1 MSDTP
6 AASHVLHRSTR
17 QKVALAVGGD
27 GLSVRLADGRTVID
41 ACGGAAVSC
50 LGHGNQR
57 VADAIARQAATLSYV
72 HTSFF
77 SCEASEALA
86 DHLVGHAPGGLTHA
100 YFVSSGSEAV
110 EACLKMARQYFVEK
124 GEPERVHFIARRQS
138 YHGNTF
144 GALSVGGHPARRGIY
159 EPMLMPHVSHVAPCF
174 AFRYKPADES
184 SAQYVARLA
193 AELEAEFQRV
203 GAGTVIA
210 FVAEPVVGATSG
222 CVAAEPGYFQAVR
235 EVCDRHGALLI
246 LDEIM
251 SGMGRCGT
259 THTWEQEG
267 VTPDIQAVAKGLG
280 AGYLP
285 LGAMLVSRKV
295 MTVLAAG
302 TGVFAHGHTFQAHP
316 VACAAAL
323 EVQRVIA
330 EEQLLANVVRQ
341 GSALTASL
349 QSRFGD
355 HPHVADVRGRGLFQA
370 LEFVAARDT
379 MAPFDPAV
387 AFAAR
392 LKRTAL
398 DLGLA
403 IYPSSG
409 TIDGRHGD
417 HVVIAPPYNVTA
429 ADVETIV
436 TRLGE
441 AVDATV
447 ASIDGASSH
456 GM

>member
-1 MSDTP
+1 M
-6 AASHVLHRSTR
+6 
-17 QKVALAVGGD
+17 AVGGD
-27 GLSVRLADGRTVID
+27 GLNIRLSDGRTVID

-57 VADAIARQAATLSYV
+57 VAAAIARQAAALSYV

-100 YFVSSGSEAV
+100 YFVSSGSEAI
-110 EACLKMARQYFVEK
+110 EACLKMARQYFVEQ

-144 GALSVGGHPARRGIY
+144 GALSVGGHPARRGPY
-159 EPMLMPHVSHVAPCF
+159 EPLLMPHVSHVAPCF
-174 AFRYKPADES
+174 AFRYKPADET
-184 SAQYVARLA
+184 SAQYVARLE

-203 GAGTVIA
+203 GAGRVIA

-222 CVAAEPGYFQAVR
+222 CVAAEPAYFKAMR

-259 THTWEQEG
+259 THAWEQER
-267 VTPDIQAVAKGLG
+267 VTPDLQAVAKGLG

-295 MTVLAAG
+295 MAVLDGG

-323 EVQRVIA
+323 EVQTIID

-341 GSALTASL
+341 GAVLTTALRA
-349 QSRFGD
+349 RFGN

-370 LEFVAARDT
+370 LEFVAERDT
-379 MAPFDPAV
+379 LAPFDPAV
-387 AFAAR
+387 SLAAR

-409 TIDGRHGD
+409 TIDGRRGD
-417 HVVIAPPYNVTA
+417 HVVIAPPYNVSG
-429 ADVETIV
+429 ADIETIV
-436 TRLGE
+436 NRLGE

-447 ASIDGASSH
+447 ASIEGASSRA
-456 GM
+456 